1 MDYDKIK
8 DTDAKLKILLL
19 EREKRKG
26 FLAKFKKTATVYNA
40 WKEIAPILKD
50 IAVERHNGNMEKAE
64 NLFKV
69 VYIKFEN
76 SASIKRALNVSEIQE
91 VLGKK
96 DFLEKFTKKMV
107 LAESILDKANK
118 YIEKGTTLC
127 NIASSLYGLYVGHTY
142 RHVYKEQVSKA
153 AELRMQMYHGQEQ
166 MMHVVSIAKELS
178 KFAPP
183 GIKEYLDYN
192 LSTFEACGKV
202 FDMVNKYA
210 KKIEDLS
217 DEVFPKLREVI
228 GSNKVSAKSGR
239 EAEKMKGTTNQ
250 RLDILFK
257 MADQED

>member
-1 MDYDKIK
+1 
-8 DTDAKLKILLL
+8 
-19 EREKRKG
+19 
-26 FLAKFKKTATVYNA
+26 
-40 WKEIAPILKD
+40 
-50 IAVERHNGNMEKAE
+50 MEKAE

-192 LSTFEACGKV
+192 LSTFEACGKT
-202 FDMVNKYA
+202 FDRVNKYA
-210 KKIEDLS
+210 ANIEKLS
-217 DEVFPKLREVI
+217 NEVFASLQTSV
-228 GSNKVSAKSGR
+228 GSKTQSNTTYDTYVNSDNF
-239 EAEKMKGTTNQ
+239 KGTKYSINTYMDRKYGNPST
-250 RLDILFK
+250 K
-257 MADQED
+257 HHKKKH